1 MTDVDRSALVLHS
14 AEQMFD
20 LVNDVLSYPSF
31 LPWCSST
38 ELLEQSAQHMV
49 ARLSV
54 AKGGFKYSFITRNT
68 MTAPDAIL
76 IELVEGPFSSL
87 AGSWRF
93 TVLAEDACKVNLN
106 LSFGFKGK
114 LTGLAMGKVFNQ
126 IAIAMVDAFC
136 IEADRR
142 YRC

>member
-1 MTDVDRSALVLHS
+1 MTQVDRSALVLHT

-31 LPWCSST
+31 LPWCAST
-38 ELLEQSAQHMV
+38 EIIEQAEQMMV
-49 ARLSV
+49 ARLGV
-54 AKGGFKYSFITRNT
+54 AKGGFKYSFVTRNSFET
-68 MTAPDAIL
+68 SPRLIK

-87 AGSWRF
+87 TGSWQF
-93 TVLAEDACKVNLN
+93 TELGEDACKVNLS

-114 LTGLAMGKVFNQ
+114 LAGLAMGKVFNQ

-136 IEADRR
+136 AQADKR
-142 YRC
+142 YS